1 MNYSDEKFADIQML
15 RYHLNGF
22 EQLSLNQKQYVYCL
36 AKATLCGRDITTDQ
50 FGRYNLKIR
59 KLLEALY
66 IIYKEQPETLG
77 LKELSQQEQE
87 PSQEQEHGLSQQEP
101 SQQEQFEAMT
111 VYLKRVWFSNGIHH
125 HYGCDKF
132 KPQFSESWFHSIIAR
147 SADKLASKLGVASG
161 DEVMEWCAPLFPV
174 IFDPEIMPKR
184 VEKACGVDQVKGS
197 ACNYYEGLTQQ
208 EVEAY
213 YAAKNDPSN
222 PCPPSYGLNS
232 KLVKTASGDIEEQVW
247 KQGGMYG
254 EAIDRIVYW
263 LTKAMQFAENEK
275 QQEVIGLLISYYRTG
290 DLKTFDSYSIEWLK
304 EQAGDIDFINGFI
317 EVYGDPLGFKASWE
331 GIVTYKDKV
340 ANERTHKICSN
351 AQWFEDHSP
360 VDPRFK
366 KKEVRGVT
374 ANVVVAAMLG
384 GDEYPST
391 AIGINLPNADWIRAQ
406 HGSKSIT
413 IGNLTEAYSRA
424 AEGNGFLDE
433 FVADKSTLALVRQFD
448 HLCDDLHTDLH
459 ECLGHGSGQLL
470 PGVSSDALKSY
481 GSTIEEARADLFG
494 LYYMADAKMVELG
507 LLPSADAYKA
517 HYYTYMLNGLM
528 TQLRRITPGADIE
541 EDHMRNR
548 ALIAYWVLDHAQGEV
563 ELTESNGK
571 TCVFI
576 HSYERLR
583 TLFAQLLAEIQRIK
597 SEGDYE
603 AARQLVERYGVKV
616 DRALLEEVHRR
627 YEKLDIAPY
636 KGFINPRLS
645 LVTDAQGNVCDVKAD
660 YTESYE
666 HQMLRYS
673 NEFGFLSLKE
683 ENSSSKEEA
692 SSTEEVISS
701 KEETSLSKE
710 EASSLKEESDPSS
723 VDDDVKQIKRSFR
736 LFMNGVASSSM
747 RDKGLEY
754 KINWGIPV
762 TRLRDMAAQYAPSV
776 ALAERLWES
785 DVRECKILATMLM
798 PAERFS
804 EPMALSWLSACN
816 NQEMVEMLVFN
827 LVQNMPGVET
837 FVVSLLHSDEPNAPL
852 AALHLVS
859 RLVARQ
865 NVAFLTDEVVSSFAQ
880 LVIKALSGT
889 DAVLKHA
896 ALNSV
901 TRYVDRELKGADKVV
916 ELLKKHKIDIF

>member
-15 RYHLNGF
+15 RYRLNGF
-22 EQLSLNQKQYVYCL
+22 EQLALNQKQYVYCL

-66 IIYKEQPETLG
+66 LIYKEQPETLG
-77 LKELSQQEQE
+77 LKELSQQKQE
-87 PSQEQEHGLSQQEP
+87 LSQQEQEL

-132 KPQFSESWFHSIIAR
+132 KPQFSESWFRSIIAR
-147 SADKLASKLGVASG
+147 SAAKLASKLGVASG

-254 EAIDRIVYW
+254 ETIDRIVYW

-304 EQAGDIDFINGFI
+304 EQAGDVDFINGFI

-433 FVADKSTLALVRQFD
+433 FVADESTLALVRQFD

-645 LVTDAQGNVCDVKAD
+645 LVTDAHGNVCDVKVD

-683 ENSSSKEEA
+683 ENSSSKEET
-692 SSTEEVISS
+692 SSTEEVLSS

-710 EASSLKEESDPSS
+710 EASSLKEESAPSS
-723 VDDDVKQIKRSFR
+723 VDDDVKKIKHSFR

-804 EPMALSWLSACN
+804 ESMALSWLSACN

-837 FVVSLLHSDEPNAPL
+837 FVVSLLHSDEPNASL

-865 NVAFLTDEVVSSFAQ
+865 NVAFMTDEVVGSFAQ
-880 LVIKALSGT
+880 LVVKALNGT